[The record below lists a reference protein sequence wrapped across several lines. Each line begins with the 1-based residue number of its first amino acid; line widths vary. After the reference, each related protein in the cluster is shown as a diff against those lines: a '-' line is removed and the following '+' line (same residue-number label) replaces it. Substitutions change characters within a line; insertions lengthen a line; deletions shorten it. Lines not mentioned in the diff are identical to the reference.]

1 VNRRAKIGFDRR
13 IDLEWLDAISA
24 RVAAGADVREARQYV
39 WQLLDGVVRGAT
51 SKSARGKT
59 LTVLS
64 HIWSEVPEL
73 AAPLRTRAIAEL
85 RIAAP
90 EERLAI
96 HWAMMIG
103 TYPAFADVAT
113 AAGKLLALQGSFSL
127 AMLTKRMVDA
137 WGGRSTMVRAA
148 QRIVRSMVQWGVL
161 VDTPTRGTYRR
172 GAMRKVGAGPARVL
186 IEAVLVDSRA
196 SALPVEQAVG
206 HPSLFPFE
214 LCVDASHLRKDVQFL
229 IHRQGWREDVIELA
243 PLRET
248 DPPVAPPSAR
258 SLGQLASEDPFE
270 IAPHDAEGR
279 EQFRRDVQ

>member
-1 VNRRAKIGFDRR
+1 MNRRARIGFDRR
-13 IDLEWLDAISA
+13 IDLEWLDAISS
-24 RVAAGADVREARQYV
+24 RVAAGATVREARQYV
-39 WQLLDGVVRGAT
+39 WQLLDGVVQGAT

-64 HIWSEVPEL
+64 HIWAEVPEL
-73 AAPLRTRAIAEL
+73 ASALRARALAEL
-85 RIAAP
+85 RLADP
-90 EERLAI
+90 DERLAL

-161 VDTPTRGTYRR
+161 VDTRTRGTYQR
-172 GAMRKVGAGPARVL
+172 GGARKVGVGVAIVL

-196 SALPVEQAVG
+196 TALPVEQVVG
-206 HPSLFPFE
+206 HPSLFPF
-214 LCVDASHLRKDVQFL
+214 LFRVDGSQLRKAGQFGL
-229 IHRQGWREDVIELA
+229 HRQGLREDCIELS
-243 PLRET
+243 P
-248 DPPVAPPSAR
+248 AR
-258 SLGQLASEDPFE
+258 DANHA
-270 IAPHDAEGR
+270 IATK
-279 EQFRRDVQ
+279 